1 MKTKEEIIKILKSKK
16 DFLKKKYKVKNIAL
30 FGSYVRGENRPTSD
44 IDILVEFYEPISLL
58 KFIELENYLSD
69 ILGTKVDLVVKSA
82 LKKNIKKHVFKEM
95 LEV

>member
-1 MKTKEEIIKILKSKK
+1 MKTKEEIIKILKRKK

-30 FGSYVRGENRPTSD
+30 FGSYVREENKPTSD

-58 KFIELENYLSD
+58 KFIELENYLSN
-69 ILGTKVDLVVKSA
+69 IFETKVDLVVKSA
-82 LKKNIKKHVFKEM
+82 LKKNIKKQVLQEM

>member
-1 MKTKEEIIKILKSKK
+1 MKTKEEIIKILKNKK

-30 FGSYVRGENRPTSD
+30 FGSYVRGENKPTSD

-82 LKKNIKKHVFKEM
+82 IKKNIKKHVFKEM

>member
-1 MKTKEEIIKILKSKK
+1 MKTKEKIIKILKSKK
-16 DFLKKKYKVKNIAL
+16 DFLKTKYKVKNIAL
-30 FGSYVRGENRPTSD
+30 FGSYVREENKPTSD

-58 KFIELENYLSD
+58 KFIELENYLSN

-82 LKKNIKKHVFKEM
+82 LKKNIKKQVFKEM

>member
-1 MKTKEEIIKILKSKK
+1 
-16 DFLKKKYKVKNIAL
+16 
-30 FGSYVRGENRPTSD
+30 
-44 IDILVEFYEPISLL
+44 VEFYEPISLL

-82 LKKNIKKHVFKEM
+82 IKKNIKKHVFKEM

>member
-1 MKTKEEIIKILKSKK
+1 MKTKKQIIKILKSKK

>member
-1 MKTKEEIIKILKSKK
+1 MKTKKEIIKILKSKK

>member
-1 MKTKEEIIKILKSKK
+1 MKTKEKIIKILKSKK
-16 DFLKKKYKVKNIAL
+16 DFLKTKYKVKNIAL
-30 FGSYVRGENRPTSD
+30 FGSYVREENKPTSD

-58 KFIELENYLSD
+58 KFIELEDYLSN